1 MSGYVLSRA
10 ADRDLDDIWN
20 HIADDSVDAADRLTT
35 KLLDSCET
43 LARHPG
49 MGHKREDLTH
59 YPVLFWPV
67 ENYLVI
73 YRGGRSPIQVVAI
86 VYGGRDIP
94 TFLHVRGVE

>member
-1 MSGYVLSRA
+1 MSGYVLSRTT
-10 ADRDLDDIWN
+10 DRDLDDLWN
-20 HIADDSVDAADRLTT
+20 HIAEDSVNAADHLTT
-35 KLLDSCET
+35 KLLDSLEA

-73 YRGGRSPIQVVAI
+73 YRGDRSPIQVVAI

>member
-1 MSGYVLSRA
+1 MV
-10 ADRDLDDIWN
+10 
-20 HIADDSVDAADRLTT
+20 
-35 KLLDSCET
+35 
-43 LARHPG
+43 
-49 MGHKREDLTH
+49 HKREDLTH

-73 YRGGRSPIQVVAI
+73 YRGDRSPIQVVAI